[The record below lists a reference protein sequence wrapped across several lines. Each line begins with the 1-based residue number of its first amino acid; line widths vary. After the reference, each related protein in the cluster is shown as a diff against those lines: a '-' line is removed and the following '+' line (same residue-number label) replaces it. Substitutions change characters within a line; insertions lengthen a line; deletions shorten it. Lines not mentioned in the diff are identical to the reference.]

1 MNRRR
6 AIAILALLG
15 VFDSTYLLLHKL
27 GQVGTLVC
35 AIEGGCD
42 TVNTSQY
49 ASLLGFPV
57 AGYGVIGYLL
67 ILCLALVSIQPGW
80 VNDHRADAAL
90 ALVSGLGAL
99 FSIYLTL
106 VSLFVIEAAC
116 QWCLIS
122 LALILSIF
130 TISIWGVAAQLR
142 MAIEGR

>member
-49 ASLLGFPV
+49 ASLLGLPV

-67 ILCLALVSIQPGW
+67 ILCLALVSIQPRW
-80 VNDHRADAAL
+80 VNDRRADAAL

-99 FSIYLTL
+99 FSIYLTF
-106 VSLFVIEAAC
+106 VSLFVIGAAC

-130 TISIWGVAAQLR
+130 TISMWGVAAQLR